1 MVARFQG
8 SSRGRGR
15 YRQHT
20 GCVRYP
26 ITVAASRLRGDVEHS
41 LFIVAAAVLALVLI
55 GIHNAWDTVTYLAVQ
70 QQEQQDTPKS

>member
-1 MVARFQG
+1 
-8 SSRGRGR
+8 
-15 YRQHT
+15 
-20 GCVRYP
+20 
-26 ITVAASRLRGDVEHS
+26 